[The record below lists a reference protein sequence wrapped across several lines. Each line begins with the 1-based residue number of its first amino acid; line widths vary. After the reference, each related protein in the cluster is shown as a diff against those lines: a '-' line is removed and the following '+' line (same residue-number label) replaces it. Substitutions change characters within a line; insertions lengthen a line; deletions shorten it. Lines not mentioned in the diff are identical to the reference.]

1 PAAPRRERRQRHCHV
16 GDYYLSTGRPADR
29 PQTVK
34 SMGWRFPWWRW
45 TPPESTIL
53 GQRDNARQNGV
64 RASRL
69 TANISGPWSK
79 ALARTE
85 RASPVR
91 KIDPDAA
98 SGQTRQR
105 R

>member
-1 PAAPRRERRQRHCHV
+1 MAIKQTLDAYLAAREA
-16 GDYYLSTGRPADR
+16 L
-29 PQTVK
+29 
-34 SMGWRFPWWRW
+34 F
-45 TPPESTIL
+45 
-53 GQRDNARQNGV
+53 V

-69 TANISGPWSK
+69 TANISGPWSQ

-105 R
+105 G